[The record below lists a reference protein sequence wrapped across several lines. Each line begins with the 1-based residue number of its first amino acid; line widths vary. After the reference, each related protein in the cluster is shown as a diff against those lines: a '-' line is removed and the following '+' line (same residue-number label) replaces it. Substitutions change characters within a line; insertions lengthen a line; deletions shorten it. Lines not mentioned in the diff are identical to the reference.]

1 MKNPVL
7 GYCWLL
13 VIGLAMV
20 LVQINCIPPE
30 DMTEIEKVAS
40 PTPEKQHIDRDKC
53 DLFLNF
59 AYSYYQNQNWRSTI
73 SNYRKMLEYGCQE
86 EYAQDIYPFFGRA
99 YLQLA
104 KTADVYYDSALYVFI
119 EGQKYLPDNMF
130 LLENIAYI
138 YHIQKKYDLEIRE
151 YEKMI
156 ELKPSDIALYKK
168 YNKLCFEQN
177 RFEDMRWGIEKIL
190 EIDPNDEQA
199 LNDQRV
205 VFNKLGID
213 PTKIIREQWEK
224 NPTNIRY
231 GLEYAKALTDKL
243 QYDKAIEVYK
253 KVTAQDL
260 RNKDAWEKLADLY
273 KTMGR
278 YQEAAGAYEHI
289 AKNIDPKDLT
299 ILDDVTKMYI
309 NLADYATAYI
319 WAKKAVSLGNSG
331 VAYKIRADVFYMA
344 ADYYSSSRQPK
355 SFEDKLVYKL
365 AYDDYRKAKDLG
377 EYGIQSRLDLLKE
390 YLIPTREDWFMNRY
404 DASGKERTVFRPR
417 LDCYNWI
424 DVNVSTD

>member
-1 MKNPVL
+1 MRAQLIKYRGMLIV
-7 GYCWLL
+7 
-13 VIGLAMV
+13 GLA
-20 LVQINCIPPE
+20 LILIQIKCIPPE
-30 DMTEIEKVAS
+30 DAGELEKVAA
-40 PTPEKQHIDRDKC
+40 PAHPKHEIDRDKC
-53 DLFLNF
+53 DLYLNF
-59 AYSYYQNQNWRSTI
+59 AYSYYQNQNWQSTI
-73 SNYRKMLEYGCQE
+73 SNYKKMLEFGCQE
-86 EYAQDIYPFFGRA
+86 EYAQDIYPFYGRA

-119 EGQKYLPDNMF
+119 EGQKYLSDNLF

-156 ELKPSDIALYKK
+156 EFKPDNIDLYRK
-168 YNKLCFEQN
+168 YVKLCFEQN

-190 EIDPNDEQA
+190 QINPNDEQA

-205 VFNKLGID
+205 VFDKLGID
-213 PTKIIREQWEK
+213 PMKTIQEQWEK
-224 NPTNIRY
+224 NPTSVRY

-253 KVTAQDL
+253 KVSALDL

-273 KTMGR
+273 KTIGR
-278 YQEAAGAYEHI
+278 YKEAVEAYEHI
-289 AKNIDPKDLT
+289 AKNIDSKDLS
-299 ILDDVTKMYI
+299 ILDDITKMYV
-309 NLADYATAYI
+309 NLTDFPTAYF
-319 WAKKAVSLGNSG
+319 WANKAVSLGSTG
-331 VAYKIRADVFYMA
+331 LAYKIRAEVFYTA
-344 ADYYSSSRQPK
+344 ADYYSSSRLPK

-365 AYDDYRKAKDLG
+365 AYDDYRKAIDLG
-377 EYGIQSRLDLLKE
+377 ESGIQSRLDLLKE

-404 DASGKERTVFRPR
+404 DTGGKERTVFRPR

-424 DVNVSTD
+424 DMNVSTD

>member
-1 MKNPVL
+1 MKNPIL
-7 GYCWLL
+7 RYYGFFTL
-13 VIGLAMV
+13 GLAIA
-20 LVQINCIPPE
+20 LIQINCVPPE
-30 DMTEIEKVAS
+30 DASEAEKVATA
-40 PTPEKQHIDRDKC
+40 TPAKHQINRDKC
-53 DLFLNF
+53 DLYLNF
-59 AYSYYQNQNWRSTI
+59 AYSYYQNQNWPSTI
-73 SNYRKMLEYGCQE
+73 SNYKKMVEYGCQE

-104 KTADVYYDSALYVFI
+104 KTDNVYYDSALYVFL
-119 EGQKYLPDNMF
+119 EGEKYLADNLF
-130 LLENIAYI
+130 LFENIAYI
-138 YHIQKKYDLEIRE
+138 YHIQKKFDLEIRE

-156 ELKPSDIALYKK
+156 ELKPDNIELYRK
-168 YNKLCFEQN
+168 YIKLCFEQN
-177 RFEDMRWGIEKIL
+177 RFEDMRWGVAKIL
-190 EIDPNDEQA
+190 ELDPNDEQA
-199 LNDQRV
+199 LNDQRI
-205 VFNKLGID
+205 VFSKLGID
-213 PTKIIREQWEK
+213 PTKVIQEQWEK

-253 KVTAQDL
+253 KVTALDL

-278 YQEAAGAYEHI
+278 YNEAAAAYEHI
-289 AKNIDPKDLT
+289 TKNIDSKDLS

-309 NLADYATAYI
+309 NLADYAAAYS
-319 WAKKAVSLGNSG
+319 WAKKAVSLGNYG
-331 VAYKIRADVFYMA
+331 LAYKIRADVFYTA
-344 ADYYSSSRQPK
+344 ADYFSSSRQPK

-377 EYGIQSRLDLLKE
+377 EYGVQSRLDLLKE